1 MLKTLVSSGLVGMA
15 IISVSNA
22 EQQPS
27 ATVDFVRD
35 VQPILREH
43 CYECH
48 GPKQQKNGLRLDR
61 RRDAFRGGTL
71 VAIGR
76 GNSDGSR
83 LYQRL
88 IGAHFGRR
96 MPPDDP
102 LPAAQIATIKAW
114 IDAGA
119 EWPDSASG
127 DVPLPK
133 PDPAASALM
142 EALRT
147 GDRASF
153 ERVLKETPRAIRR
166 RGPNGATPL
175 MYATLYGD
183 VPTMA
188 MLLDKGA
195 DPNVADNAGATA
207 LMWAIDEVEKTK
219 LLIQR
224 GANVN
229 ARSADGRTALM
240 IASAWRGGTSSA
252 RVLLDHG
259 ANQLVKGPSRF
270 GEVTPFL
277 LSFQADDSAMHRLYL
292 ERGVEPKTLN
302 AAALSQALRGECEG
316 CVTTAL
322 KYLDS
327 DAMTAAMLNDVPPR
341 GTGAGIIRLLGAGA
355 NPNARDVDGRTVL
368 MRVVA
373 SDELDEAPV
382 KALID
387 RGADVNAIS
396 PTGETALAM
405 ARLRGD
411 TPVTRLLIGAGARD
425 TSAPVAAP
433 SNFSPAESP
442 RAAVERS
449 LPLLQKADEMWVK
462 TSGCVS
468 CHHNSVAAIAV
479 GAARANDIPVNETI
493 ARQQQIESA
502 ANLERWRDRIMQGM
516 SIGGF
521 AATISYLMVGLGVTE
536 YPSDAATDA
545 MARYLATLQR
555 SDGSWPHVSQRPP
568 IESSQIQVTATSMRA
583 LQMYAPA
590 PHRAKYQKAID
601 RGAAWIAQATPVLTE
616 DHVFKLFGLHW
627 SGASAEAIRASAR
640 ALLAEQRAD
649 GGWAQLKTLE
659 SDAYATGQALVAL
672 AQSGALALTDPA
684 YVRGMQFLLK
694 TQFADG
700 SWYVRSRAL
709 PIQPYFESGFPFG
722 RDQFISAA
730 ATNWA
735 TTALALGAKSRLTL
749 VSR

>member
-1 MLKTLVSSGLVGMA
+1 MLKVLVSAGLVG
-15 IISVSNA
+15 IVTIGVSKH
-22 EQQPS
+22 EQTPS
-27 ATVDFVRD
+27 PKVDFVRD
-35 VQPILREH
+35 VQPIFREH

-61 RRDAFRGGTL
+61 RRDALRGGTL
-71 VAIGR
+71 VVIGR

-102 LPAAQIATIKAW
+102 LPPAQVATIKAW
-114 IDAGA
+114 IDGGA

-127 DVPLPK
+127 EVPLPR
-133 PDPAASALM
+133 PDPAAAALM

-147 GDRASF
+147 GDKAAF
-153 ERVLKETPRAIRR
+153 DRVWKETPRAVGR

-175 MYATLYGD
+175 MFATVYGD
-183 VPTMA
+183 LDTMRR
-188 MLLDKGA
+188 LLDRGA
-195 DPNVADNAGATA
+195 NPNVADNAGATA
-207 LMWAIDEVEKTK
+207 LMWAIDDVEKTK
-219 LLIQR
+219 LLVRR
-224 GANVN
+224 GADVN
-229 ARSADGRTALM
+229 ARSADGRTPLM
-240 IASAWRGGTSSA
+240 IASAWPGGTAAA
-252 RVLLDHG
+252 RVLLEHG
-259 ANQLVKGPSRF
+259 ANPGVKGPSRF

-277 LSFQADDSAMHRLYL
+277 LSFQSDDAAMHRLLL
-292 ERGVEPKTLN
+292 ERGAEPKTLN
-302 AAALSQALRGECEG
+302 AAALSLALRGECEE
-316 CVTTAL
+316 CVTTAF
-322 KYLDS
+322 KHLDA
-327 DAMTAAMLNDVPPR
+327 DAVTAAILNDAPPR
-341 GTGAGIIRLLGAGA
+341 GIGAGVVRLLSAGA
-355 NPNARDVDGRTVL
+355 DPNARDVDGRTVL

-382 KALID
+382 KALIE
-387 RGADVNAIS
+387 RGADVNARS
-396 PTGETALAM
+396 PSGETALAL
-405 ARLRGD
+405 AKLRGD
-411 TPVTRLLIGAGARD
+411 TPVARLLIAAGARD
-425 TSAPVAAP
+425 TAAPAAAP
-433 SNFSPAESP
+433 SNFSPADAP

-449 LPLLQKADEMWVK
+449 LPLLQKADELWTK
-462 TSGCVS
+462 KSGCVS
-468 CHHNSVAAIAV
+468 CHHNSVAAMAV
-479 GAARANDIPVNETI
+479 GAARANGIPVNETI
-493 ARQQQIESA
+493 ARQQQIEAA

-521 AATISYLMVGLGVTE
+521 AATISYLMVGVGMTE
-536 YPSDAATDA
+536 YPPDAATDA

-568 IESSQIQVTATSMRA
+568 IESSHIQVTALSMRA

-601 RGAAWIAQATPVLTE
+601 RGAAWIARATAVITE

-627 SGASAEAIRASAR
+627 SGAAPDAIVASAR
-640 ALLAEQRAD
+640 PLLAEQRAD
-649 GGWAQLKTLE
+649 GGWAQLQTLE

-672 AQSGALALTDPA
+672 AQSGAVAVTDPP

-735 TTALALGAKSRLTL
+735 TTALALGAKR
-749 VSR
+749 